1 MQGKQIV
8 ISILICALTI
18 SLGIVFSVGA
28 KEEPDPDGLFGSVLS
43 TAAILGTEEEESTEL
58 THEELVE
65 KVRAQERRII
75 RLELIV
81 DKFKALGK
89 ELNDP
94 MFETEIKKEVDK
106 LVDAEPEKANIVGTG
121 ILIGA
126 LILLVVGIAVLT
138 IRLSRR

>member
-1 MQGKQIV
+1 MRGKHIV
-8 ISILICALTI
+8 ISILLCALTI
-18 SLGIVFSVGA
+18 SLGIIVNVTYYDRSA
-28 KEEPDPDGLFGSVLS
+28 AEEKP
-43 TAAILGTEEEESTEL
+43 AEEKPAE
-58 THEELVE
+58 EELVE
-65 KVRAQERRII
+65 KVRDQERRLI
-75 RLELIV
+75 RLELIISR
-81 DKFKALGK
+81 FKALGE

-94 MFETEIKKEVDK
+94 MLETDIDAEVDK